1 MKGNITLKDK
11 REFPHFRLFI
21 LGAGFSKPAGLPLGS
36 KLFECVRHEIGRESQ
51 VLERE
56 IEEWANLYPQEKLDL
71 ERVLAYS
78 HGRHYLRLKGTKEM
92 HSHGSE
98 TIVAVRRAIQ
108 RILIKSTPSCTPSLY
123 QRFSQHL
130 SPNDVVLTFNY
141 DTLLEQSLDSISK
154 PYTLTPEWWLSRE
167 LSESGFEYV
176 DLLKLHGSI
185 DWYDR
190 KYYDDSISWLR
201 KSYSCEVQDHD
212 PVFGPLPLVRPVSLS
227 RGETSTDL
235 GQRILPRVF
244 RVPNHL
250 EFFPLESHGSPFNTV
265 VPFML
270 PLSHNKLLGHDPIRD
285 LWENLDYVKSEL
297 TSIVIIGYSIPQY
310 DSYAYETI
318 GQLCHSYQTGGRKT
332 GYGNR
337 RIPVQIITL
346 AESAASVLEDLPF
359 LDSSQTLIWLKGFS
373 NDSLEWLDWGDS
385 DLTE

>member
-1 MKGNITLKDK
+1 MKKK
-11 REFPHFRLFI
+11 YKFPHFRLFI
-21 LGAGFSKPAGLPLGS
+21 LGAGFSKPAGLPLGCS
-36 KLFECVRHEIGRESQ
+36 LFESVRHEIGCQSQ

-56 IEEWANLYPQEKLDL
+56 IEEWTKLYPQEKLDL

-78 HGRHYLRLKGTKEM
+78 HGRHYLRLKGPKEYYAD
-92 HSHGSE
+92 GSE
-98 TIVAVRRAIQ
+98 SIVAARKAIQ
-108 RILIKSTPSCTPSLY
+108 QVLIKSTPSCTPSLY
-123 QRFSQHL
+123 QSFSKHL

-154 PYTLTPEWWLSRE
+154 PYSLTPEWWLSRE
-167 LSESGFEYV
+167 LTESGFEYV

-190 KYYDDSISWLR
+190 KYYDDSVRWLR
-201 KSYSCEVQDHD
+201 ENSACNVTDRD
-212 PVFGPLPLVRPVSLS
+212 PIFGPAPLVQPVPLNK
-227 RGETSTDL
+227 GETDTDL

-250 EFFPLESHGSPFNTV
+250 EFFPLDSHGHPFNKV

-270 PLSHNKLLGHDPIRD
+270 PLSHNKLLGHDPILD
-285 LWENLDYVKSEL
+285 LWKNLDYVGNEL

-318 GQLCHSYQTGGRKT
+318 GHLCQRYQSGGRRT

-337 RIPVQIITL
+337 RVPIQIITL
-346 AESAASVLEDLPF
+346 AESTTSVLKSLPF
-359 LDSSQTLIWLKGFS
+359 LDSSRTLIWLKGFS
-373 NDSLEWLDWGDS
+373 NDSLDWLDWGDE
-385 DLTE
+385 DFTE